1 MKMKI
6 RSGLISILFL
16 TIALSLDGQA
26 ILGLKD
32 CISQGLEKNFSIL
45 VARNNQTIS
54 ANNYTIGNAGFLPSL
69 DLTGRYNGTRNATIV
84 TATDGTETNNEAVNA
99 SSANAG
105 VTLGWTIF
113 NGFNVQRTYK
123 KLNEQKQLGELSTQL
138 AAENLITD
146 IVVAY
151 YGYIQ
156 QVQMVKTLEYAV
168 KLSKERLRI
177 DEERYLLRSGSK
189 MQVLQSKVYLNND
202 SSRLSKQFEVVRAA
216 QIRLNELMAADDLGA
231 RFSSKDT
238 MVNVNSQL
246 LYEKLLEETLS
257 KNTSLVIASK
267 NKTISEY
274 DYKIVAS
281 RTYPYLNFSTGYS
294 SNLAMY
300 TTGTN
305 KSLMTNGLNYG
316 VTMGFNIFDGF
327 NQRRSLSNSA
337 IDVKNKELKYLE
349 LEQGIKA
356 DLITLYSAYSNNLR
370 LIKLEE
376 QNLQTA
382 SENLDIALERYKLG
396 SLAGIDLREVQ
407 KSLLDARER
416 LLLIEAQAKL
426 GEISL
431 LLISGNIMS
440 YYQ

>member
-1 MKMKI
+1 MKM
-6 RSGLISILFL
+6 RSISLSILLVTF
-16 TIALSLDGQA
+16 AVSLKGQPV
-26 ILGLKD
+26 LGLKD
-32 CISQGLEKNFSIL
+32 CISISLEKNFSIK
-45 VARNNQTIS
+45 VANNNETIS
-54 ANNYTIGNAGFLPSL
+54 DNNYTVGNAGYLPSL
-69 DLTGRYNGTRNATIV
+69 DLTGRYSGTRNATIT
-84 TATDGTETNNEAVNA
+84 TANDGTQTNSSAINA
-99 SSANAG
+99 ASANAG

-113 NGFNVQRTYK
+113 NGFNVHTTYK
-123 KLNEQKQLGELSTQL
+123 KLNELKQLGELNTQL
-138 AAENLITD
+138 SVENLITD
-146 IVVAY
+146 LVASY
-151 YGYIQ
+151 YTYIQ
-156 QVQMVKTLEYAV
+156 QVQMMHTLEYAV
-168 KLSKERLRI
+168 SLSKERLRI
-177 DEERYLLRSGSK
+177 DEERYLQGAGSK
-189 MQVLQSKVYLNND
+189 LQILQSKVYLNND
-202 SSRLSKQFEVVRAA
+202 SSRLSKQHEVVRAA
-216 QIRLNELMAADDLGA
+216 QIKLNELMAADDLGA
-231 RFSSKDT
+231 IFQTSDT
-238 MVNVNSQL
+238 SVIVNQQL
-246 LYEKLLEETLS
+246 IYDKLLQETLG

-267 NKTISEY
+267 NKTISEF

-281 RTYPYLNFSTGYS
+281 RTYPYFNLTTGYS

-300 TTGTN
+300 STGNN

-337 IDVKNKELKYLE
+337 IDVKNKELRYLE

-382 SENLDIALERYKLG
+382 AENLDIALERYKLG

-416 LLLIEAQAKL
+416 LLLIQAQAKF